1 LAQSLFPLGQGISQ
15 PLASLLVKKLRQIK
29 IVLVASLIIAIGG
42 NVTYIAAQKANSV
55 LLIILGRALA
65 GFGAGEKINE
75 YFGIL
80 VGDKPSVS
88 TYKNPGS
95 LQS

>member
-29 IVLVASLIIAIGG
+29 IVLLASLTVAIGG

-75 YFGIL
+75 YFGVL
-80 VGDKPSVS
+80 VDNKPSVL
-88 TYKNPGS
+88 T
-95 LQS
+95 